1 MSDALPAS
9 APRLSRHEWL
19 VSRLQFEIGELEQQ
33 GSPLAV
39 ERRFELARVLAEVH
53 RFDEAAQVLDR
64 IAAQAADVET
74 IAGVHLQRADTYLR
88 QHHIPRA
95 IHEANLALK
104 VGESERLDT
113 VVGQAEALLG
123 RIYAAIDEYAIA
135 REHLERGLRLLEAAR
150 RMRGVAE
157 CRWQL
162 AVIAYHEGRP
172 AESRDEAARALA
184 LLEALPGGL
193 AAQDPK
199 LVGQL
204 LDHQAF
210 MAFESGDLAT
220 ALALLERALSHWA
233 QTDDRLALGRA
244 YDLVADVR
252 MCAGKWREAEEALGQ
267 AMSLVSDDQAAES
280 LVRRTASRLRLW
292 QGDLEAAERQ
302 ARLAV
307 ERALA
312 AGRAAAEA
320 GGWEALAEVLLA
332 QGRNEEALALFEQA
346 TRINAKINR
355 INRLPISHLR
365 LAEACLATGDAVRA
379 EAHIRRA
386 RELFGETPKLHA
398 SGLLCRLEGELH
410 LARNNP
416 SEAVTAFTQSLSM
429 FEAAGFIYD
438 AATSHL
444 GAGRAF
450 LALANPGRARLH
462 LEAAQRLF
470 AELGAQRGAAQA
482 TQLLAEAH
490 RADER
495 DRPLAPAPSLD
506 ALLIESLVAASTSPD
521 LLLRE
526 LVILLRDELHIS
538 AAIFEQMPDGL
549 RLHAGSASPAER
561 MRRAL
566 ESSLHDERSLPDD
579 LTVRTFNDVR
589 PGTDLAPMRRFFLCL
604 SGVIAPNVATTIEAL
619 VHVVEFILENH
630 RLRNTIRASRA
641 ITSSEPVANRFAHL
655 GLVCE
660 SPAMLSVVERIEKIR
675 SSDVTVLITGESGV
689 GKELVARALHATS
702 RRRDRVFLPFNCA
715 AIPAELVESRL
726 FGHRQGAFTGANKD
740 ALGII
745 RSAAGGTLFLDEIG
759 ELALHVQPKLLRFLQ
774 EREIHPVGEEKPI
787 KVDVRVIAATNRD
800 LEAEVAQGKFRED
813 LFHRLNV
820 VRLHVPPLRARRE
833 DIAPLV
839 RHLLRECAK
848 REGKTVALSEAALER
863 LCQLPWPGNVR
874 QLKNEVERAVA
885 LAEPNDILTPD
896 HFSPELWLATPP
908 MPSGAHRIP
917 PLPPSGRRGTG
928 ELNLP
933 SRPTLAAAVEA
944 LERQMIAEAL
954 ERHHGNVTHAARELG
969 LTRQGLI
976 LKRRRYG
983 LEKEPLRE

>member
-1 MSDALPAS
+1 MSDALSAS

-64 IAAQAADVET
+64 IAAQAADAET
-74 IAGVHLQRADTYLR
+74 IAGVHVQRADTYLR

-104 VGESERLDT
+104 VGESAHLEAI
-113 VVGQAEALLG
+113 VGQAEALLG

-162 AVIAYHEGRP
+162 AVMAYHEGRP

-210 MAFESGDLAT
+210 MAFEAGDLTT

-267 AMSLVSDDQAAES
+267 AMSLVADDQAAES

-410 LARNNP
+410 LVRNHP
-416 SEAVTAFTQSLSM
+416 GDAVTAFTQSLSM
-429 FEAAGFIYD
+429 FEAAGFLYD
-438 AATSHL
+438 AAASHL

-450 LALANPGRARLH
+450 LSLTNPVRARLH

-470 AELGAQRGAAQA
+470 TELGAQRGAAQA
-482 TQLLAEAH
+482 THLLAEAQ

-589 PGTDLAPMRRFFLCL
+589 PRADLAPMRRFFLCL
-604 SGVIAPNVATTIEAL
+604 SGVIAPNIATTIEAL

-641 ITSSEPVANRFAHL
+641 VTGSEPVANRFAHL

-917 PLPPSGRRGTG
+917 PLLPGGRRGTG
-928 ELNLP
+928 ELTFP
-933 SRPTLAAAVEA
+933 SRPTLSAAVET

>member
-1 MSDALPAS
+1 MSNAFPAG
-9 APRLSRHEWL
+9 APHLSRQEWL
-19 VSRLQFEIGELEQQ
+19 ISRLQFEIRELEEQS
-33 GSPLAV
+33 SPLV
-39 ERRFELARVLAEVH
+39 SERHLELARLLTAAH

-64 IAAQAADVET
+64 VMTQGAASET
-74 IAGVHLQRADTYLR
+74 IAYVHLQRADINFR
-88 QHHIPRA
+88 QRHIPRA

-104 VGESERLDT
+104 LGEAERLS
-113 VVGQAEALLG
+113 VVIGQAEALLG

-135 REHLERGLRLLEAAR
+135 REHLERGLHVLEAVHKLQ
-150 RMRGVAE
+150 GVAE
-157 CRWQL
+157 CHWQL
-162 AVIAYHEGRP
+162 AVIAHHEGRP
-172 AESRDEAARALA
+172 SESREEAGRALA

-193 AAQDPK
+193 AAQEPT

-210 MAFESGDLAT
+210 MSFEAGDLTT
-220 ALALLERALSHWA
+220 ALTLLEKSLAHWA
-233 QTDDRLALGRA
+233 QTGDRLALGRA

-252 MCAGKWREAEEALGQ
+252 MYAGKWREAEEALGQ
-267 AMSLVSDDQAAES
+267 AMSLVTDDQAAES

-307 ERALA
+307 ERAIA
-312 AGRAAAEA
+312 AGQPAAEA
-320 GGWEALAEVLLA
+320 GGWEALAEALLA
-332 QGRNEEALALFEQA
+332 QGRNEEALTLFEQA

-365 LAEACLATGDAVRA
+365 LTEACLATGDIARA

-386 RELFGETPKLHA
+386 RELFGKTPSPHS
-398 SGLLCRLEGELH
+398 SGLLCRLEGKLH
-410 LARNNP
+410 LVRNNP
-416 SEAVTAFTQSLSM
+416 SEAVTAFTQSLSV
-429 FEAAGFIYD
+429 FEAAGFLYD
-438 AATSHL
+438 AAISHL
-444 GAGRAF
+444 GTGQSF
-450 LALANPGRARLH
+450 LSLSNPGRARLH
-462 LEAAQRLF
+462 LETAHRLFTKLGAKCGVAQAAQLLT
-470 AELGAQRGAAQA
+470 EVQRVDAVDCP
-482 TQLLAEAH
+482 LLAS
-490 RADER
+490 
-495 DRPLAPAPSLD
+495 PSLD

-526 LVILLRDELHIS
+526 LVILLRDELRVN
-538 AAIFEQMPDGL
+538 AAVFEQMPDGL
-549 RLHAGSASPAER
+549 RLHAGSASSAEQ

-566 ESSLHDERSLPDD
+566 ESSLQDECSLPDD

-589 PGTDLAPMRRFFLCL
+589 PGADLAPMRRFFLGL
-604 SGVIAPNVATTIEAL
+604 SGVIAPNVTTTIDAL

-630 RLRNTIRASRA
+630 RLRNTVRASRS
-641 ITSSEPVANRFAHL
+641 IVSSEPVANRFAHL
-655 GLVCE
+655 GLICE
-660 SPAMLSVVERIEKIR
+660 SPAMLAVVERIEKIR

-759 ELALHVQPKLLRFLQ
+759 ELSLHVQPKLLRFLQ

-800 LEAEVAQGKFRED
+800 LEAEVAQGRFRED

-885 LAEPNDILTPD
+885 LAEPNDVLTPD

-908 MPSGAHRIP
+908 MPSGAYRIP
-917 PLPPSGRRGTG
+917 PLPSGGRWGAG
-928 ELNLP
+928 EASVP
-933 SRPTLAAAVEA
+933 SRLTLSAAVA
-944 LERQMIAEAL
+944 TLERQMIVEAL